1 MTTTGQPS
9 ATDERVCF
17 LRLTTHVN
25 LVRPFGYLDNHLCPV
40 RVKVPNITPAALAQP
55 SSGRRHSHC
64 CAAILRRLAGRDVVL
79 FDAMVLLPAE
89 HRA

>member
-17 LRLTTHVN
+17 LQLTTHVN
-25 LVRPFGYLDNHLCPV
+25 LVGPFGYLDNHLCPV